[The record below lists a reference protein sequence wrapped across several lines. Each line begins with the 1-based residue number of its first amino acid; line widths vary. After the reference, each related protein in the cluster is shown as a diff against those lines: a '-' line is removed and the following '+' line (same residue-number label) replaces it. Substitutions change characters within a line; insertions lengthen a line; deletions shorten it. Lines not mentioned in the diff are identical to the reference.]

1 MSRGFLEENMDT
13 EILSYNRRD
22 VIYEESV
29 MPKRKVQLKEDEESV
44 GERLERLRKAA
55 GFSLREL
62 ADEIGISHRML
73 VYYEKHAEH
82 PPTHLMPQLA
92 KVLGVSTDQL
102 LGVEKVKG
110 NGRTKDN
117 RLWRRFSQ
125 VEKLPPPKRKQIVQI
140 LDAFLGSE
148 KAKKTG

>member
-148 KAKKTG
+148 KVKKTG

>member
-1 MSRGFLEENMDT
+1 MDT

-148 KAKKTG
+148 KVKKTG